1 MMRRSHRQWICRT
14 FRLTALVLLFAGCVR
29 LLAGGFPFFSSSVP
43 ADSGL
48 VGVEATPS
56 ATPSPSDTQQP
67 KLIALT
73 FDDGPRRSTT
83 TALLDGLA
91 ERGVQATFFLIGA
104 QVENN
109 RDVVQRMDQEG
120 HQIGI
125 HTYDHVKLT
134 DLNQADFDAQVA
146 RTRTLLEEIL
156 GHNHFLLRPPYGM
169 LDESVKQWA
178 QCPII
183 LWSIDPEDW
192 KDQNTAREVEQIV
205 SQAKDGSIILMH
217 DIFPA
222 SVDAALQVVDALHQ
236 QGYLF
241 CTVEDLFAARGI
253 TLEDGTMY
261 WNAYP

>member
-1 MMRRSHRQWICRT
+1 MKTPHRRRAGQAVC
-14 FRLTALVLLFAGCVR
+14 LAALLLFLAVAACIE
-29 LLAGGFPFFSSSVP
+29 LAGISADRSPAVQ

-48 VGVEATPS
+48 DGFPETSSSPS
-56 ATPSPSDTQQP
+56 AGGEQT
-67 KLIALT
+67 KLVALT

-91 ERGVQATFFLIGA
+91 QRGVHATFFLIGA

-109 RDVVQRMDQEG
+109 RDVVQRMDREG

-134 DLNQADFDAQVA
+134 DLNQTDFDAQVA
-146 RTRTLLEEIL
+146 RTRTLLEEVL

-205 SQAKDGSIILMH
+205 SQARDGSIILMH

-222 SVDAALQVVDALHQ
+222 SVDAALQVVDTLHQ

-241 CTVEDLFAARGI
+241 CTVEELFAARGI
-253 TLEDGTMY
+253 SLEDGSVY